1 MASYV
6 TRRNLIKWT
15 EIIRSQGLEIYR
27 NPKEW
32 TPFYAYSSG
41 EATSDV
47 TDSFSGMAEGGRHLG
62 IAGSSDLEKRE
73 SRTETLLHPPCEGQ
87 ADKWLTSARELY
99 FSILEQADEVVYVSR
114 EYHKGCMLERNRY
127 PVNHAACLLADFI
140 HTRACKLI
148 CEEFLTR
155 PALRPAVNRFRK
167 IEAIIQPI
175 PGWLNE

>member
-1 MASYV
+1 M
-6 TRRNLIKWT
+6 R
-15 EIIRSQGLEIYR
+15 
-27 NPKEW
+27 
-32 TPFYAYSSG
+32 
-41 EATSDV
+41 
-47 TDSFSGMAEGGRHLG
+47 
-62 IAGSSDLEKRE
+62 IALEKLQVMLQTPSPVWQRGADTWA
-73 SRTETLLHPPCEGQ
+73 SLAVLTLKKENPALKLYCILPCEGQ